1 MQPNAQFHVVQQIRT
16 LKDNLHIE
24 GQISLPN
31 IARSFAVDWQV
42 SGSGASVYN
51 SAGIFRGHALINQI
65 LCRVNRI
72 RTNSES

>member
-1 MQPNAQFHVVQQIRT
+1 MQPNAQIHDIQQIRT

-24 GQISLPN
+24 GQTSLPK
-31 IARSFAVDWQV
+31 IVRSFAVDWQV

-51 SAGIFRGHALINQI
+51 SAGIFKGQALINQI

-72 RTNSES
+72 LTNSES